1 MSVSAEFQSRLQELV
16 AETGIKR
23 TKLAKDMNVDYRS
36 FAAAYNYGI
45 LPKPTVLARISDYF
59 NIPIAYLLGQTEID
73 AFTPAKAH
81 DSFHERLKALCAER
95 KTTYYRLAQDC
106 HIDKSSI
113 SRWFSLEQ
121 IPSLETLEI
130 LSDHFDVS
138 VDYLL
143 GRTDDKK

>member
-45 LPKPTVLARISDYF
+45 LPKPTVLAR
-59 NIPIAYLLGQTEID
+59 IAYLLGQTEID